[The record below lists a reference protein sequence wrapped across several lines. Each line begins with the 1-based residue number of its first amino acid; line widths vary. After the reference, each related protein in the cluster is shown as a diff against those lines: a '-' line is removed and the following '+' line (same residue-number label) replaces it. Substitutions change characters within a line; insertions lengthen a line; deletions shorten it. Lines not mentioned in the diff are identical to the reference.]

1 MRNAMRYIFILCL
14 FLGFASCQEDVL
26 QPSYKGKGRLVLK
39 DVDISAEASAET
51 VTRATSTFTAPTASE
66 LTYKITDTQT
76 GEVVYNQTGEFT
88 SLVLDEGFYRLEVS
102 YGTENMGT
110 APYLYAATEEFR
122 ITTATETAKSLSVKL
137 SCAIVHPAIADN
149 LLEHYDTYKIEI
161 SDGTSI
167 QEIPNN
173 ADFFVP
179 AGKDYTLTLSGTN
192 TLNEAK
198 SNSWELKDVLVANRY
213 TLNCNPDLPSFTLP
227 EQMEG
232 DVWSTFIY
240 ITPMTAANMSSKPEM
255 TEKVLAN
262 IVYEASADGINWI
275 QAINDNGKTVIK
287 GLVANNQYTIRS
299 RFGSIICTNSQQVTM
314 ESAEQLENGN
324 FESVWN
330 KKEING
336 GNGSWSRPLYCYYLP
351 GWNTR
356 NERTTK
362 GGESATGWGT
372 GVGYGVWWR
381 WCSGTVPTADSSKD
395 ANAVEI
401 STLAFYNKKV
411 SGGTWSR
418 DEVYTYTRDNG
429 TAYAGYLFTGTFDKN
444 TDTYTLGIQH
454 ESRPTSISFD
464 YKYFPVI
471 NDKCLAYAK
480 VYNADKKE
488 IASTIEFNSSEQE
501 EYTAQT
507 LKFEYNKE
515 HMQSKAKYITVFF
528 QSGYDTTISN
538 MHRENG
544 GYGSSPFGEDRVVGS
559 VLKIDNVVL
568 NYDYE

>member
-1 MRNAMRYIFILCL
+1 MRNGMRYIFILCL

-66 LTYKITDTQT
+66 LTYKVTDTQT

-88 SLVLDEGFYRLEVS
+88 SLVLDEGSYRLEAY

-110 APYLYAATEEFR
+110 VPYLYAATEEFR

-167 QEIPNN
+167 REIPNN

-287 GLVANNQYTIRS
+287 GLVANNQYTIHS

-330 KKEING
+330 KKKING
-336 GNGSWSRPLYCYYLP
+336 GNGSW
-351 GWNTR
+351 
-356 NERTTK
+356 
-362 GGESATGWGT
+362 
-372 GVGYGVWWR
+372 
-381 WCSGTVPTADSSKD
+381 
-395 ANAVEI
+395 
-401 STLAFYNKKV
+401 
-411 SGGTWSR
+411 
-418 DEVYTYTRDNG
+418 
-429 TAYAGYLFTGTFDKN
+429 
-444 TDTYTLGIQH
+444 
-454 ESRPTSISFD
+454 
-464 YKYFPVI
+464 
-471 NDKCLAYAK
+471 
-480 VYNADKKE
+480 
-488 IASTIEFNSSEQE
+488 
-501 EYTAQT
+501 
-507 LKFEYNKE
+507 
-515 HMQSKAKYITVFF
+515 
-528 QSGYDTTISN
+528 
-538 MHRENG
+538 
-544 GYGSSPFGEDRVVGS
+544 
-559 VLKIDNVVL
+559 
-568 NYDYE
+568 

>member
-1 MRNAMRYIFILCL
+1 MRNGMRYIFILCL

-66 LTYKITDTQT
+66 LTYKVTDTQT

-88 SLVLDEGFYRLEVS
+88 SLVLDEGFYRLEAS

-336 GNGSWSRPLYCYYLP
+336 GWSRPLYCYYLP

-411 SGGTWSR
+411 SGTWSR

>member
-1 MRNAMRYIFILCL
+1 MRNGMRYIFILCL

-51 VTRATSTFTAPTASE
+51 VTRTTSTFTAPTASE

-88 SLVLDEGFYRLEVS
+88 SLVLDEGSYRLEAS

-287 GLVANNQYTIRS
+287 GLVANNRYTIRS

-411 SGGTWSR
+411 SGTWSR

-444 TDTYTLGIQH
+444 TDTYTLGIQQ

-480 VYNADKKE
+480 VYNTDKKE
-488 IASTIEFNSSEQE
+488 IASTIEFNSSGQE
-501 EYTAQT
+501 EYTTQT

>member
-1 MRNAMRYIFILCL
+1 MRNGMRYIFILCL

-66 LTYKITDTQT
+66 LTYKVTDTQT

-88 SLVLDEGFYRLEVS
+88 SLVLDEGFYRLEAS
-102 YGTENMGT
+102 YGTEYMGT
-110 APYLYAATEEFR
+110 VPYLYAATEEFR

-411 SGGTWSR
+411 SGIWSR

-464 YKYFPVI
+464 YKYSPVI

-544 GYGSSPFGEDRVVGS
+544 DYGSSPFGEDRVVGS

>member
-1 MRNAMRYIFILCL
+1 MRNGMRYIFILCL

-66 LTYKITDTQT
+66 LTYKVTDTQT

-88 SLVLDEGFYRLEVS
+88 SLVLDEGFYRLEAS
-102 YGTENMGT
+102 YGTEYMGT
-110 APYLYAATEEFR
+110 VPYLYAATEEFR

-262 IVYEASADGINWI
+262 IVYEASA
-275 QAINDNGKTVIK
+275 INDTGKTVIT

-411 SGGTWSR
+411 SGTWSR

-464 YKYFPVI
+464 YKYSPVI

-544 GYGSSPFGEDRVVGS
+544 DYGSSPFGEDRVVGS

>member
-1 MRNAMRYIFILCL
+1 MRNGMRYIFILCL

-66 LTYKITDTQT
+66 LTYKVTDTQT

-88 SLVLDEGFYRLEVS
+88 SLVLDEGFYRLEAS

-110 APYLYAATEEFR
+110 APYLYAATEEF
-122 ITTATETAKSLSVKL
+122 L

-411 SGGTWSR
+411 SGTWSR

-464 YKYFPVI
+464 YKYSPVI

-488 IASTIEFNSSEQE
+488 IASTIEFNSSEQG

-544 GYGSSPFGEDRVVGS
+544 DYGSSPFGEDRVVGS

>member
-66 LTYKITDTQT
+66 LTYKVTDTQT

-88 SLVLDEGFYRLEVS
+88 SLVLDEGFYRLEAS

-167 QEIPNN
+167 REIPNN

-362 GGESATGWGT
+362 GGESATG
-372 GVGYGVWWR
+372 VGYGVWWR

-411 SGGTWSR
+411 SGTWSR

-464 YKYFPVI
+464 YKYSPVI

-488 IASTIEFNSSEQE
+488 IASTIEFNSSGQE

-559 VLKIDNVVL
+559 ILKIDNVVL

>member
-1 MRNAMRYIFILCL
+1 MRNGMRYIFILCL

-66 LTYKITDTQT
+66 LTYKVTDTQT

-88 SLVLDEGFYRLEVS
+88 SLVLDEGFYRLEAS

-167 QEIPNN
+167 REIPNN

-314 ESAEQLENGN
+314 ESAEQLE
-324 FESVWN
+324 
-330 KKEING
+330 
-336 GNGSWSRPLYCYYLP
+336 
-351 GWNTR
+351 
-356 NERTTK
+356 
-362 GGESATGWGT
+362 GT

-411 SGGTWSR
+411 SGTWSR

-464 YKYFPVI
+464 YKYSPVI

-488 IASTIEFNSSEQE
+488 IASTIEFNSSGQE
-501 EYTAQT
+501 EYTTQT

-544 GYGSSPFGEDRVVGS
+544 GYGSSPFGEDRIVGS

>member
-1 MRNAMRYIFILCL
+1 MRNGMRYIFILCL

-39 DVDISAEASAET
+39 DVDISIEASAET
-51 VTRATSTFTAPTASE
+51 ITRATSTFTAPTASE
-66 LTYKITDTQT
+66 LTYKVTDTQT

-88 SLVLDEGFYRLEVS
+88 SLVLDEGFYRLEAS

-110 APYLYAATEEFR
+110 VPYLYAATEEFR

-167 QEIPNN
+167 REIPNN

-198 SNSWELKDVLVANRY
+198 SNSWELKDVLVANLY

-336 GNGSWSRPLYCYYLP
+336 GNGSWSRPLYCYYLT

-411 SGGTWSR
+411 SGTWSR

-480 VYNADKKE
+480 VYNPDKKE

-559 VLKIDNVVL
+559 VFKIDNVVL

>member
-1 MRNAMRYIFILCL
+1 MRYIFILCL

-66 LTYKITDTQT
+66 LTYKVTDTQT

-88 SLVLDEGFYRLEVS
+88 SLVLDEGFYRLEAS

-137 SCAIVHPAIADN
+137 SCAIVHPTIADN

-262 IVYEASADGINWI
+262 IVYEASAAGINWI

-356 NERTTK
+356 N
-362 GGESATGWGT
+362 
-372 GVGYGVWWR
+372 
-381 WCSGTVPTADSSKD
+381 
-395 ANAVEI
+395 
-401 STLAFYNKKV
+401 
-411 SGGTWSR
+411 
-418 DEVYTYTRDNG
+418 
-429 TAYAGYLFTGTFDKN
+429 
-444 TDTYTLGIQH
+444 
-454 ESRPTSISFD
+454 
-464 YKYFPVI
+464 
-471 NDKCLAYAK
+471 
-480 VYNADKKE
+480 
-488 IASTIEFNSSEQE
+488 
-501 EYTAQT
+501 
-507 LKFEYNKE
+507 
-515 HMQSKAKYITVFF
+515 
-528 QSGYDTTISN
+528 
-538 MHRENG
+538 
-544 GYGSSPFGEDRVVGS
+544 
-559 VLKIDNVVL
+559 
-568 NYDYE
+568 

>member
-14 FLGFASCQEDVL
+14 FLGFTSCQEDVL

-66 LTYKITDTQT
+66 LTYKVTDTQT

-88 SLVLDEGFYRLEVS
+88 SLVLDEGFYRLEAS

-167 QEIPNN
+167 REIPNN

-330 KKEING
+330 KKKING

-411 SGGTWSR
+411 SGLWSR

-464 YKYFPVI
+464 YKYSPVI

-544 GYGSSPFGEDRVVGS
+544 DYGSSPFGEDRVVGS

>member
-1 MRNAMRYIFILCL
+1 M
-14 FLGFASCQEDVL
+14 
-26 QPSYKGKGRLVLK
+26 
-39 DVDISAEASAET
+39 
-51 VTRATSTFTAPTASE
+51 
-66 LTYKITDTQT
+66 
-76 GEVVYNQTGEFT
+76 
-88 SLVLDEGFYRLEVS
+88 
-102 YGTENMGT
+102 
-110 APYLYAATEEFR
+110 
-122 ITTATETAKSLSVKL
+122 
-137 SCAIVHPAIADN
+137 
-149 LLEHYDTYKIEI
+149 LEHYDTYKIEI

-167 QEIPNN
+167 REIPNN

-411 SGGTWSR
+411 SGTWSR
-418 DEVYTYTRDNG
+418 DEVYTYTRDTHVTVLPRKKKLNSDIIFENVTFKRKSFALENINLTIKKG
-429 TAYAGYLFTGTFDKN
+429 MKYAVVGHSGAGKSTLFKLIMGYEKNSSGVIRLDGEDIRNYDISELISYTDQNEHIYRAGIVDNITVFHSYPMDGIDSVGKNIWPEFFEGIFNRKEKECQRFSGGEKQAVAFLRMAAKNAEVILLDEPFSAMDAKMKSAVEHYLFTGKEFEGKTVLVI
-444 TDTYTLGIQH
+444 THDTREESLSQYDGIIH
-454 ESRPTSISFD
+454 
-464 YKYFPVI
+464 V
-471 NDKCLAYAK
+471 
-480 VYNADKKE
+480 
-488 IASTIEFNSSEQE
+488 
-501 EYTAQT
+501 
-507 LKFEYNKE
+507 
-515 HMQSKAKYITVFF
+515 
-528 QSGYDTTISN
+528 G
-538 MHRENG
+538 ENG
-544 GYGSSPFGEDRVVGS
+544 IYVE
-559 VLKIDNVVL
+559 
-568 NYDYE
+568 

>member
-1 MRNAMRYIFILCL
+1 M
-14 FLGFASCQEDVL
+14 
-26 QPSYKGKGRLVLK
+26 LK
-39 DVDISAEASAET
+39 DVDISIEASAET
-51 VTRATSTFTAPTASE
+51 ITRATSTFTAPTASE
-66 LTYKITDTQT
+66 LTYKVTDTQT
-76 GEVVYNQTGEFT
+76 GEAVYNQTGEFT
-88 SLVLDEGFYRLEVS
+88 SLVLDEGSYRLEAY
-102 YGTENMGT
+102 YGTEYMGT
-110 APYLYAATEEFR
+110 VPYLYAATEEFR

-336 GNGSWSRPLYCYYLP
+336 GNGSWSRPLYCYYLT

-411 SGGTWSR
+411 SGTWSR

-480 VYNADKKE
+480 VYNTDKKE
-488 IASTIEFNSSEQE
+488 IASTIEFNSSGQE

>member
-14 FLGFASCQEDVL
+14 FLGFTSCQEDVL

-66 LTYKITDTQT
+66 LTYKVTDTQT

-88 SLVLDEGFYRLEVS
+88 SLVLDEGFYRLEAS

-137 SCAIVHPAIADN
+137 SCAIVHPTIADN

-240 ITPMTAANMSSKPEM
+240 ITPMTATNMSSKPEM

-411 SGGTWSR
+411 SGTWSR

-464 YKYFPVI
+464 YKYSPVI

-480 VYNADKKE
+480 VYNAD
-488 IASTIEFNSSEQE
+488 
-501 EYTAQT
+501 
-507 LKFEYNKE
+507 
-515 HMQSKAKYITVFF
+515 H
-528 QSGYDTTISN
+528 
-538 MHRENG
+538 
-544 GYGSSPFGEDRVVGS
+544 
-559 VLKIDNVVL
+559 
-568 NYDYE
+568 

>member
-1 MRNAMRYIFILCL
+1 
-14 FLGFASCQEDVL
+14 
-26 QPSYKGKGRLVLK
+26 
-39 DVDISAEASAET
+39 
-51 VTRATSTFTAPTASE
+51 
-66 LTYKITDTQT
+66 
-76 GEVVYNQTGEFT
+76 
-88 SLVLDEGFYRLEVS
+88 
-102 YGTENMGT
+102 
-110 APYLYAATEEFR
+110 
-122 ITTATETAKSLSVKL
+122 
-137 SCAIVHPAIADN
+137 
-149 LLEHYDTYKIEI
+149 
-161 SDGTSI
+161 
-167 QEIPNN
+167 
-173 ADFFVP
+173 
-179 AGKDYTLTLSGTN
+179 
-192 TLNEAK
+192 
-198 SNSWELKDVLVANRY
+198 
-213 TLNCNPDLPSFTLP
+213 
-227 EQMEG
+227 
-232 DVWSTFIY
+232 
-240 ITPMTAANMSSKPEM
+240 MSSKPEM

-299 RFGSIICTNSQQVTM
+299 RFGNIICTNSQQVTM

-336 GNGSWSRPLYCYYLP
+336 GNGSWSRPLYCYYLT

-381 WCSGTVPTADSSKD
+381 WCSGTVPTTDSSKD

-411 SGGTWSR
+411 SGTWSR

-480 VYNADKKE
+480 VYNTDKKE
-488 IASTIEFNSSEQE
+488 IASTIEFNSSGQK

>member
-88 SLVLDEGFYRLEVS
+88 SLVLDEGFYRLEAS

-299 RFGSIICTNSQQVTM
+299 RFGSIICTNSQ

-336 GNGSWSRPLYCYYLP
+336 GNGSWSRPLYCYYLT

-411 SGGTWSR
+411 SGTWSR

-488 IASTIEFNSSEQE
+488 IASTIEFNSSGQE

-559 VLKIDNVVL
+559 ILKIDNVVL

>member
-66 LTYKITDTQT
+66 LTYKVTDTQT

-88 SLVLDEGFYRLEVS
+88 SLVLDEGFYRLEAS

-167 QEIPNN
+167 REIPNN

-411 SGGTWSR
+411 SGTWSR

-464 YKYFPVI
+464 YKYSPVI

-488 IASTIEFNSSEQE
+488 IASTIEFNSSEQ

-544 GYGSSPFGEDRVVGS
+544 DYGSSPFGEDRVVGS

>member
-1 MRNAMRYIFILCL
+1 MRNGMRYIFILCL

-66 LTYKITDTQT
+66 LTYKVTDTQT
-76 GEVVYNQTGEFT
+76 GEVVYNQIGEFT
-88 SLVLDEGFYRLEVS
+88 SLVLDEGFYRLEAS
-102 YGTENMGT
+102 YGTEYMGT
-110 APYLYAATEEFR
+110 VPYLYAATEEFR

-167 QEIPNN
+167 REIPNN

-411 SGGTWSR
+411 SGTWSR

-464 YKYFPVI
+464 YKYSPVI

-488 IASTIEFNSSEQE
+488 IASTIEFNSSGQE

>member
-1 MRNAMRYIFILCL
+1 MRNGMRYIFILCL

-66 LTYKITDTQT
+66 LTYKVTDTQT

-88 SLVLDEGFYRLEVS
+88 SLVLDEGFYRLEAS

-232 DVWSTFIY
+232 YVWSTFIY

-411 SGGTWSR
+411 SGTWSR
-418 DEVYTYTRDNG
+418 VYTYTRDNG

-464 YKYFPVI
+464 YKYSPVI

-488 IASTIEFNSSEQE
+488 IASTIEFNSSEQG

-544 GYGSSPFGEDRVVGS
+544 DYGSSPFGEDRVVGS

>member
-1 MRNAMRYIFILCL
+1 MRNGMRYIFILCL

-39 DVDISAEASAET
+39 DVDISAETSAET

-76 GEVVYNQTGEFT
+76 GEAVYNQTGEFT
-88 SLVLDEGFYRLEVS
+88 SLVLDEGFYRLEAS

-240 ITPMTAANMSSKPEM
+240 ITPMTATNMSSKPEM

-411 SGGTWSR
+411 SGTWSR

-444 TDTYTLGIQH
+444 TDTYTLGIQQ

-488 IASTIEFNSSEQE
+488 IASTIEFNSSGQE
-501 EYTAQT
+501 EYTTQT
-507 LKFEYNKE
+507 LKFEYN
-515 HMQSKAKYITVFF
+515 
-528 QSGYDTTISN
+528 
-538 MHRENG
+538 
-544 GYGSSPFGEDRVVGS
+544 
-559 VLKIDNVVL
+559 L
-568 NYDYE
+568 NSATL

>member
-39 DVDISAEASAET
+39 DVDISAETSAET

-66 LTYKITDTQT
+66 LTYKVTDTQT
-76 GEVVYNQTGEFT
+76 GEVVYNQPGEFT
-88 SLVLDEGFYRLEVS
+88 SLVLDEGSYRLEAY
-102 YGTENMGT
+102 YGTEYMGT
-110 APYLYAATEEFR
+110 VPYLYAATEEFR

-198 SNSWELKDVLVANRY
+198 SNSLGTKKTCFVANRY

-336 GNGSWSRPLYCYYLP
+336 GNGSWSRPLYCYYLT

-411 SGGTWSR
+411 SGTWSR

-480 VYNADKKE
+480 VYNTDKKE
-488 IASTIEFNSSEQE
+488 IASTIEFNSSGQE
-501 EYTAQT
+501 EYTTQT

-528 QSGYDTTISN
+528 LIRLRYHYLQYA
-538 MHRENG
+538 
-544 GYGSSPFGEDRVVGS
+544 
-559 VLKIDNVVL
+559 
-568 NYDYE
+568 